1 MHCWAAPAKALR
13 RILKHWLRLA
23 VPPSHAPV
31 QAETLVG
38 VMSDKALDA
47 LISSRGKFNMSSNW

>member
-1 MHCWAAPAKALR
+1 VPIGITSHCHL
-13 RILKHWLRLA
+13 
-23 VPPSHAPV
+23 

-47 LISSRGKFNMSSNW
+47 LINSKGKFNMSSNW